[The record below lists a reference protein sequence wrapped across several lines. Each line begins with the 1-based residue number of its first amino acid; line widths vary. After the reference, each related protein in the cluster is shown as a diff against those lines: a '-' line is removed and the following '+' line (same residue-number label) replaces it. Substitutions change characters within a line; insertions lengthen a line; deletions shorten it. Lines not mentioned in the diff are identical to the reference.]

1 MRDIYRSPMFRLVY
15 SASHNRATP
24 YLMGIGTAILMHK
37 LHTRQHRFTAVS
49 RVASTPKQS
58 ISVFSVLKH

>member
-1 MRDIYRSPMFRLVY
+1 MFRLVY

-37 LHTRQHRFTAVS
+37 LHTRQYRFNAVS
-49 RVASTPKQS
+49 RVASPS
-58 ISVFSVLKH
+58 I